1 MSRGPGAQQR
11 RILAALHRIAY
22 TDHYRIP
29 TPTPP
34 LLATLLTLHTPP
46 PTKLRARWRWHTID
60 LLGLA
65 GPQTSPS
72 ERSSLRRAINA
83 LTETHTVEAL
93 DRNPYTD
100 FHFPPLA
107 DVDPRWPNGRAL
119 WFRLPPTTEIPDDD
133 QAAILTRLTH
143 LYLSPTELDTAIGN
157 WSTPDGQFLHWAL
170 CGPQA
175 TTTGE
180 VSVFQGTIPT

>member
-1 MSRGPGAQQR
+1 MSRGLGAQQR
-11 RILAALHRIAY
+11 RILAALHHAAY

-34 LLATLLTLHTPP
+34 LLTALLTLHTPP
-46 PTKLRARWRWHTID
+46 PTTLRARWRWHTID

-65 GPQTSPS
+65 GPHTSPS

-83 LTETHTVEAL
+83 LTDAHAVQAL

-107 DVDPRWPNGRAL
+107 DIDPRWPTRRAL
-119 WFRLPPTTEIPDDD
+119 WFRLPPTADIPDDD

-143 LYLSPTELDTAIGN
+143 LYLSATELEAAIGN
-157 WSTPDGQFLHWAL
+157 WSTPDGQFLHWIL
-170 CGPQA
+170 CGPEPP
-175 TTTGE
+175 TPGGL
-180 VSVFQGTIPT
+180 SGFRGTMPS